1 MKITG
6 ISIWHVDLTSHKT
19 YYMADGKTCDTVES
33 VVVRLD
39 TDAGIVGWG
48 EHCVIP
54 HYLPSFSRGIAPAI
68 TEMAPEILGHNPMGA
83 PAFMHRLDKW
93 LIGHDAAKS
102 AVDMALWD
110 INAKV
115 AGQPLY
121 NLLGGKFADAIPT
134 YHSITCIEPED
145 MVEIAKEAYASGI
158 RQFQCKL
165 GADNQWE
172 KDVARLRK
180 VREAVGNGP
189 LVYGDWNCGSNK
201 LDAIRVGRAVA
212 DLDIMLEQPCA
223 TLEECA
229 SVKSATSLPMKIDEN
244 AKTLGDLM
252 RANELDCLDAVAL
265 KISKFGGLSASVRAR
280 DLCCYLGG
288 RMCVE
293 DTWGSDIVTAASL
306 HLAASTP
313 PERIMNVCDLSGYV
327 GPRLDP
333 NSPTRKDGCIG
344 PNDKPGL
351 GVEPDLDTLGAPDV
365 VLD

>member
-19 YYMADGKTCDTVES
+19 YYMSDGKTCDTVES

-39 TDAGIVGWG
+39 TDAGIAGWG

-134 YHSITCIEPED
+134 YHSITCIEPEE

-165 GADNQWE
+165 GADKQWE
-172 KDVARLRK
+172 KTLLGSGRFAR
-180 VREAVGNGP
+180 P
-189 LVYGDWNCGSNK
+189 W
-201 LDAIRVGRAVA
+201 
-212 DLDIMLEQPCA
+212 A
-223 TLEECA
+223 TDRW
-229 SVKSATSLPMKIDEN
+229 STVT
-244 AKTLGDLM
+244 G
-252 RANELDCLDAVAL
+252 
-265 KISKFGGLSASVRAR
+265 
-280 DLCCYLGG
+280 
-288 RMCVE
+288 
-293 DTWGSDIVTAASL
+293 TAAQTS
-306 HLAASTP
+306 STP
-313 PERIMNVCDLSGYV
+313 FVSG
-327 GPRLDP
+327 GQLPI
-333 NSPTRKDGCIG
+333 STSC
-344 PNDKPGL
+344 
-351 GVEPDLDTLGAPDV
+351 
-365 VLD
+365 